1 MQQHPRPKR
10 PKIQATPQHIREMV
24 IGFLRHE
31 TLTDIGKRLGRK
43 DPGFAF
49 NWGQMWRG
57 KKPISD
63 RIKKR
68 IPADLLPL
76 FGSGVNPPFRID
88 DDEVITE
95 AIAVN
100 KTSLLEVPN
109 TRPKTLA
116 RCGSATGIEMGRFR
130 HQWKDGQDPCVVC
143 GVSRLA
149 AQRMAT
155 SALTAP
161 TQEPLPKV
169 AESVAAE
176 RNAEVTEDD
185 MAQLAVGLQEIANEM
200 RRSAARLD
208 DMQPMIHRIKDTKE
222 VLDRLKGLLG

>member
-10 PKIQATPQHIREMV
+10 TKIQATPEDIREMV

-49 NWGQMWRG
+49 NWRQMWRG

-63 RIKKR
+63 RMKKR

-169 AESVAAE
+169 AESVAAD

-222 VLDRLKGLLG
+222 VLEKLKGLLD